1 MKPLSIAVLALLL
14 AGCAQPPP
22 RITNAIPRPP
32 PENPT
37 PTGIAY
43 LCDGTKEVTVV
54 YAKNRASVTFG
65 GKTWRMEYSPSS
77 NGFRYAD
84 TTNEWVGGGDELAT
98 LRELGT
104 NRPLAF
110 NCHSTRRTT

>member
-1 MKPLSIAVLALLL
+1 MKRLSIAALAFLL
-14 AGCAQPPP
+14 AACAQPPRP
-22 RITNAIPRPP
+22 VVNVIPRPAP
-32 PENPT
+32 DNPV

-43 LCDGTKEVTVV
+43 LCDGNKEVTVV
-54 YAKNRASVTFG
+54 YAKNRASVTFA
-65 GKTWRMEYSPSS
+65 GKTWRMEYTPSS

-84 TTNEWVGGGDELAT
+84 TGNEWSGQDDLAS

-110 NCHSTRRTT
+110 NCHPTRRTT